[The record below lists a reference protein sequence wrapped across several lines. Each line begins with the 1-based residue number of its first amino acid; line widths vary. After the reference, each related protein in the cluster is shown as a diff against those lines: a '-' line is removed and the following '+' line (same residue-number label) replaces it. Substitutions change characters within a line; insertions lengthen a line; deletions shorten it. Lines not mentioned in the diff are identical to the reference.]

1 MNIATDIEFKEN
13 IDHYLKVM
21 EDGGEVVVTKNGKNI
36 GKFVPETIYDE
47 NIEVTTE
54 KPRKN
59 FEEIMQALTGVLKS
73 KEDYKTL
80 KDRYLREKYELAS

>member
-21 EDGGEVVVTKNGKNI
+21 EDGGEIVVTKNGKNI
-36 GKFVPETIYDE
+36 GKFVPETIYNE
-47 NIEVTTE
+47 NIEVTPE
-54 KPRKN
+54 KPRKSA
-59 FEEIMQALTGVLKS
+59 EEALKALTGVLKS

-80 KDRYLREKYELAS
+80 KDKYLREKYEIAY